1 MKESGHGLIQFIPS
15 QNLPGGIEEIMK
27 MLLRTVS
34 ALAQISTRYLPDTNQ
49 KQY

>member
-1 MKESGHGLIQFIPS
+1 MKGSSHGLIQCIPS

-34 ALAQISTRYLPDTNQ
+34 VLAQI
-49 KQY
+49 